1 MRPAMPTPTKCCGRP
16 NVIVGEVRSGLVE
29 ARHPVAVVAVDGAG
43 RRVAAFGDDVDRP
56 FFFRSAAKPFQG
68 HIAQRLGAGLAPEQL
83 AVACSSHGGQPVHL
97 AYVSGMLAGAGLEE
111 SALLC
116 PPAWPRSESS
126 NRRVAAAGLAARPLF
141 HNCSGKHAAMLRA
154 CVSQGWSADDYTD
167 PDHPLQ
173 RALLEYASDVT
184 REELTPVG
192 VDGCGVPTFRVTV
205 SGLAAAYSRLATDPD
220 LAEVAD
226 AMYRFSSLTSDG
238 GFPEAEL
245 ARWVPGPVKG
255 GARGCVGLA
264 WYGGLGIAAKAS
276 TGETSVAVIG
286 IIEMLRRLCL
296 LSAYPEEALAQ
307 VARPA
312 VLGGG
317 RPVGEL
323 VPIADHP

>member
-1 MRPAMPTPTKCCGRP
+1 M
-16 NVIVGEVRSGLVE
+16 IVGEVRSGLVE
-29 ARHPVAVVAVDGAG
+29 ARHPVTVVAADGAG

-68 HIAQRLGAGLAPEQL
+68 HVAQRSGAGLASEQL
-83 AVACSSHGGQPVHL
+83 AVACASHGGQPVHL
-97 AYVSGMLAGAGLEE
+97 AYVSGMLADVGLGEA
-111 SALLC
+111 ALRC
-116 PPAWPRSESS
+116 PPAWPRSESAE
-126 NRRVAAAGLAARPLF
+126 RRVAASGCAPRPLL
-141 HNCSGKHAAMLRA
+141 HNCSGKHAAMIRA
-154 CVSQGWSADDYTD
+154 CVSQGWSTADYTD

-173 RALLEYASDVT
+173 RAVFEYVSDVT
-184 REELTPVG
+184 GEGLTPVG

-205 SGLAAAYSRLATDPD
+205 PGMAAAYARLATDPE
-220 LAEVAD
+220 LAGVAD
-226 AMYRFSSLTSDG
+226 AMYRFSPLTSDG
-238 GFPEAEL
+238 EFPEAEL

-276 TGETSVAVIG
+276 TGESSVAVIG
-286 IIEMLRRLCL
+286 IIEMLRRLGL
-296 LSAYPEEALAQ
+296 LPAYPEQALAS

-323 VPIADHP
+323 MPIPDGW